1 MVRFLDCSPGK
12 KVLGPVWYGDRR
24 VYGALGWDKSLL
36 SRSMHC
42 RGIKRERRTHA
53 TS

>member
-1 MVRFLDCSPGK
+1 MLRLVDCSRGK
-12 KVLGPVWYGDRR
+12 KVWGPVWYGDRR

-42 RGIKRERRTHA
+42 RGITRERRTDV